1 MAGFSFLPMFP
12 EEVAR
17 RGWDGLDVLLVS
29 GDAYVDHPS
38 YGMALIGRLLES
50 RGYRVGIIARPDWRS
65 NKDFSRLGCPRLCAL
80 VSGGNVDSMVANYT
94 ANKRLRRDD
103 AYGASG
109 MSDGRPDRASIV
121 YTSRLRACFKGLPV
135 ILGGIEASLRRLAHY
150 DYWDNAVRRSLL
162 VDAKADMI
170 VYGMAELSLVEVV
183 SRLDRGESI
192 ADIQDV
198 RGTVVFVRNT
208 GALPEVQELP
218 SFEQVSS
225 DQVAFNAAF
234 TLAYRHMTSGA
245 GVALIQRHADRVVM
259 QLPPARP
266 LTTAELDASY
276 ELPYVRNWHPY
287 YDQFGGVRGL
297 ETVRW
302 SLTAVRGCSGECSF
316 CGLAMHQG
324 RIIQSRS
331 ERSLVEEARRL
342 TKDPAFRGTISDV
355 GGPTA
360 NLYGADCR
368 LWDKSGP
375 CAKRQCLMPEKCP
388 SLETGYAKALSLYRA
403 LRRLPGVKHVFVAS
417 GLRYDLLMRPEA
429 ETYFRELCEY
439 HVSGQ
444 LKVAPEHASDPVL
457 RLMNK
462 PPYSAYEEF
471 VRRFERI
478 NRGLKSRKYLVNYF
492 ISAHPG
498 CGLNEAV
505 ACADALAVRHMRP
518 EQVQDFI
525 PLPMTV
531 AGCMYH
537 TGRHP
542 FTGEKIYVPK
552 EPLERDMQRALFQ
565 PQNAGSASLVQ
576 KAMRI
581 IGREPA
587 KQKVAKMRRPGR

>member
-1 MAGFSFLPMFP
+1 M
-12 EEVAR
+12 
-17 RGWDGLDVLLVS
+17 
-29 GDAYVDHPS
+29 
-38 YGMALIGRLLES
+38 
-50 RGYRVGIIARPDWRS
+50 
-65 NKDFSRLGCPRLCAL
+65 
-80 VSGGNVDSMVANYT
+80 
-94 ANKRLRRDD
+94 
-103 AYGASG
+103 
-109 MSDGRPDRASIV
+109 
-121 YTSRLRACFKGLPV
+121 

-170 VYGMAELSLVEVV
+170 VYGMAELSLVEVI
-183 SRLDRGESI
+183 SRLDRGENI
-192 ADIQDV
+192 ADIRDV
-198 RGTVVFVRNT
+198 RGTVVFVRDNDIPT
-208 GALPEVQELP
+208 EAQDLP
-218 SFEQVSS
+218 SFEQVGS
-225 DQVAFNAAF
+225 DQAAFNAAF
-234 TLAYRHMTSGA
+234 TRAYRHMTSGA
-245 GVALIQRHADRVVM
+245 GVALIQRHGDRAVM

-287 YDQFGGVRGL
+287 YDQYGGVRGL

-324 RIIQSRS
+324 RVIQSRS

-360 NLYGADCR
+360 NLYGAVCR

-388 SLETGYAKALSLYRA
+388 SLETGHAKALSLYRA
-403 LRRLPGVKHVFVAS
+403 LRRIPGVKHVFVAS

-429 ETYFRELCEY
+429 EAYFRELCEH

-444 LKVAPEHASDPVL
+444 MKVAPEHTHDQVL

-462 PPYSAYEEF
+462 PSYATYEEF
-471 VRRFERI
+471 VRRFENI

-505 ACADALAVRHMRP
+505 ACADALAVRHMHP

-542 FTGEKIYVPK
+542 FTGEKIYVPR

-565 PQNAGSASLVQ
+565 PRNAGSASLVQ